1 VEAARIVAWRTP
13 AGKGGSAGEGGGAG
27 AGAAKAATAQP
38 PAQLLTAAVLRLHGQ
53 PLRVRGPHL
62 AAAVFVPLQLP
73 GSVYGPLGWKGPG
86 SLHS

>member
-1 VEAARIVAWRTP
+1 VEAARIVAWRTL
-13 AGKGGSAGEGGGAG
+13 AGKGEGGGAG